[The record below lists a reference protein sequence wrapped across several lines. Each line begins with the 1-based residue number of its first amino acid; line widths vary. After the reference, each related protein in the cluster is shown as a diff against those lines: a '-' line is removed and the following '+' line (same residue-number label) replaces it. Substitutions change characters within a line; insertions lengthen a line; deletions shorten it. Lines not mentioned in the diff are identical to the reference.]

1 MKYNPEIHHR
11 RSIRL
16 KGYDYSQPGAYFI
29 TLCVKNRENLFGT
42 ISNGQIQLNDYGKI
56 TQKYWLEIPSHFPD
70 VSLDEFVIMPNHFH
84 GIVIINEIEEKVGAY
99 VGAIHELPQ
108 RKPQPL
114 PQRNPKPEL
123 PQPFPQRKPQPS
135 PNSQEDIQSPKIR
148 RKMTIPKIVGR
159 FKMNSAKEI
168 NLLRNTPGT
177 SVWQRNYYEHII
189 RNEKEL
195 NNIRKYIINNP
206 LHWEMDEYY

>member
-16 KGYDYSQPGAYFI
+16 KNYNYSQPGTYFI

-42 ISNGQIQLNDYGKI
+42 ITNGQIQLNDYGKI
-56 TQKYWLEIPSHFPD
+56 AQKYWLEIPSHFPD

-84 GIVIINEIEEKVGAY
+84 GIVIINEIVGK
-99 VGAIHELPQ
+99 VGAIHELL
-108 RKPQPL
+108 QPS
-114 PQRNPKPEL
+114 QPE
-123 PQPFPQRKPQPS
+123 FPQPS
-135 PNSQEDIQSPKIR
+135 QPELSKIQEDIESPKIR

-168 NLLRNTPGT
+168 NLLRQTPGIP
-177 SVWQRNYYEHII
+177 VWQRNYYEHII
-189 RNEKEL
+189 RIEKEL

-206 LHWEMDEYY
+206 LKWKTDEYY